1 LTVEHARSL
10 DESPDERH
18 AEELSERLR
27 KSLVNLNTKPV
38 IPIVDCMN
46 ALEGK
51 SMTKRVCEVLEEEE
65 SGQGEAMIDKIY
77 SHIHNEK
84 IRT

>member
-1 LTVEHARSL
+1 
-10 DESPDERH
+10 
-18 AEELSERLR
+18 
-27 KSLVNLNTKPV
+27 
-38 IPIVDCMN
+38 
-46 ALEGK
+46 
-51 SMTKRVCEVLEEEE
+51 MTKRVCEVLEEEE